1 MLIFLP
7 HRYIQCMHQ
16 MLYHLPISDYED
28 FANVVVSARTALH
41 LTPEGTN
48 QFKEWLQCIRR
59 FVLFSH
65 SIVKCPGWKHQL
77 NLCVFS
83 GRNLVT
89 KIFGQR

>member
-1 MLIFLP
+1 MRKSNINDYIFML
-7 HRYIQCMHQ
+7 HYRYIQCMHQ

-59 FVLFSH
+59 YGFFFH
-65 SIVKCPGWKHQL
+65 
-77 NLCVFS
+77 
-83 GRNLVT
+83 T
-89 KIFGQR
+89 